1 MGDVVASY
9 ARSFDAAGQPV
20 TLRTYAGTGPS
31 QAPTDQTVRA
41 RFTKAAPN
49 PLAGQTHDGVQELL
63 ILAADV
69 TTPPATG
76 SEILANGRTYAVE
89 YVDPET
95 RRDGA
100 TLLAYVLKVRG

>member
-1 MGDVVASY
+1 MNSVAAY
-9 ARSFDAAGQPV
+9 AMTFARAGEIV

-31 QAPTDQTVRA
+31 QAATDQTVRA
-41 RFTKAAPN
+41 CFLSAAPN
-49 PLAGQTHDGVQELL
+49 ELAGQTHDGMQQVL
-63 ILAADV
+63 ILAAEV

-76 SEILANGRTYAVE
+76 SEILAHGRTYAVE
-89 YVDPET
+89 FVDDTT